1 MLAAGITWL
10 GHRHAGVK
18 CAQTAIDS
26 RPSTS
31 QVKHRFSDIPRISH
45 VAKTDLGTKRI
56 CPTTGKKFYDLNK
69 SPVISP
75 YTGEVVP
82 IAPVAPARAARG
94 DSARAAAAAAAAASA
109 APEPVEAEEMVSLEE
124 ADAEENTGKVKAVVP
139 ESEDDIEIDETIE
152 DDDDDDST
160 FIADEEEGDED
171 VTDII
176 GDVGGDEET

>member
-1 MLAAGITWL
+1 MQGIP
-10 GHRHAGVK
+10 
-18 CAQTAIDS
+18 AQTAIDS
-26 RPSTS
+26 GAATS
-31 QVKHRFSDIPRISH
+31 QVKHRFSDIPGISH

-82 IAPVAPARAARG
+82 IAPVAPPRAMRGEAARAATVVPE
-94 DSARAAAAAAAAASA
+94 A
-109 APEPVEAEEMVSLEE
+109 APEPAEAEEMVSLEE

-139 ESEDDIEIDETIE
+139 ESEDDIEVDETIE

-160 FIADEEEGDED
+160 FIADDEEGDED